1 MVPGSRRVTGLMRL
15 PAEQVRVLGCLV
27 EKEATTP
34 QSYPLTLNA
43 LRLACNQSTNR
54 EPVMDLDDRQVE
66 AALAALRE
74 RGLVRVVYSSSNRVP
89 KYRHVLDEAW
99 ELDRAELAVLSVLS
113 LRGPQTVGELKS
125 RTERQHTFVDLA
137 EVQSA
142 LDRLAVSRPEPLV
155 VRLERRPGQKE
166 VRYMVAFAE
175 DADVRSGTAEP
186 SGGPVVG
193 LDELAAE
200 VGRLRGDLDELRTAF
215 EAFRA
220 SFE

>member
-1 MVPGSRRVTGLMRL
+1 MMRL

-27 EKEATTP
+27 EKETTTP

-99 ELDRAELAVLSVLS
+99 ELDHAALAVLSVLS

-125 RTERQHTFVDLA
+125 RTERQHMFTDLA

-142 LDRLAVSRPEPLV
+142 LDRLVGSRPEPLV

-166 VRYMVAFAE
+166 LRYAVAFGE
-175 DADVRSGTAEP
+175 GADVRAGTAEP